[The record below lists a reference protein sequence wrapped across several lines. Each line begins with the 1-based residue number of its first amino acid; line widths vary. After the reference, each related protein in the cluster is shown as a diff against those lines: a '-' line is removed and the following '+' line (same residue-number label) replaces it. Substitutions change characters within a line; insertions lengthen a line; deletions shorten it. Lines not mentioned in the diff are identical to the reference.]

1 MQDFIMAS
9 VQLNETVETLKLNAV
24 CFIASS
30 GTLDATLVDRAIY
43 FGVKEMLRS
52 IWLQFGKADR
62 YDFPFQLCC
71 CYMRSC

>member
-30 GTLDATLVDRAIY
+30 GTFDATLVDRAIY

-52 IWLQFGKADR
+52 IWLQFNLARRIDMT
-62 YDFPFQLCC
+62 FL
-71 CYMRSC
+71 SNSAAAAT